1 MGCPTPHTTETSR
14 HHTPCFTCRACRFER
29 EELPVFL
36 SFSFVF
42 LFVCPCHIFTYI
54 FLVTSLWI
62 PSVSPSPHNV
72 FHIMRNYMSKYQPTS
87 MCWFSYLLF
96 FFFFFLLGFDIKNAT
111 CLLPTNF
118 RFLSLQSLFLLSW
131 MAVSIYVSIYFPL
144 IYLFIYFSFY
154 LRKNIGIYHIT

>member
-62 PSVSPSPHNV
+62 PSVSPPPTMFSTSCETICLNT
-72 FHIMRNYMSKYQPTS
+72 NQPLCVGS
-87 MCWFSYLLF
+87 VISF
-96 FFFFFLLGFDIKNAT
+96 FFFFFFFCQASILRT
-111 CLLPTNF
+111 PPVSCLLTSGFYHSKVFSYYLEWQYPSTY
-118 RFLSLQSLFLLSW
+118 LFTFHL
-131 MAVSIYVSIYFPL
+131 F
-144 IYLFIYFSFY
+144 IYLFIFLF
-154 LRKNIGIYHIT
+154 I